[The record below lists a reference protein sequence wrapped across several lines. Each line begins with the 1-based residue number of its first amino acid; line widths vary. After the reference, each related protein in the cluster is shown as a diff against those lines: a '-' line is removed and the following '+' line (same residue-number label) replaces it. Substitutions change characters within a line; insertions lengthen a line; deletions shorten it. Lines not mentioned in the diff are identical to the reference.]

1 MNNAPIDK
9 LQEWSDQ
16 GHRSAQADTL
26 MMLAADYPD
35 MVALTADLTPTAR
48 LVEFKETYPDRFFD
62 VGIAEQNLI
71 DFTAGLALEGLR
83 PFAVGL
89 AAMVPMRPAEQMR
102 AALGYMNV
110 SATIIGIEAGVRF
123 GPLGNTHYAMDDIAV
138 VRAIPNFTVIAP
150 SDPLSTY
157 KALYAC
163 AEHEGPVYVRLT
175 GGPGYPVMYPED
187 FDFQIGKAIEYRTG
201 SDVAFVSS
209 GSLLAEAVGAADILE
224 RSGISTRVVDMHTVK
239 PLDTEMLDKVFGE
252 NELVVTVEEH
262 SSVGG
267 LGGAVAEYK
276 AGFADAP
283 KQVIASLG
291 DKFQKLGDHAF
302 LMKQNGL
309 TAPDLAALAE
319 TNLEARFAE

>member
-1 MNNAPIDK
+1 
-9 LQEWSDQ
+9 
-16 GHRSAQADTL
+16 
-26 MMLAADYPD
+26 MLAADNPD
-35 MVALTADLTPTAR
+35 VVALSADLTPTAR

-83 PFAVGL
+83 PYAVGL

-102 AALGYMNV
+102 AALGYMKAN
-110 SATIIGIEAGVRF
+110 ATIIGIEAGVRF

-163 AEHEGPVYVRLT
+163 ADHVGPVYVRLT

-187 FDFQIGKAIEYRTG
+187 FEFKIGKAIEYRPG

-209 GSLLAEAVGAADILE
+209 GSLLGEAVGAADILE
-224 RSGISTRVVDMHTVK
+224 SKGISTRVVDMHTIK
-239 PLDTEMLDKVFGE
+239 PLDTEMLDRVFAE
-252 NELVVTVEEH
+252 NALVVTVEEH

-276 AGFADAP
+276 AGFTNAP
-283 KQVIASLG
+283 KQVLSLI
-291 DKFQKLGDHAF
+291 HI
-302 LMKQNGL
+302 
-309 TAPDLAALAE
+309 
-319 TNLEARFAE
+319 

>member
-1 MNNAPIDK
+1 MNNAPIDR
-9 LQEWSDQ
+9 LQEWSKQ
-16 GHRSAQADTL
+16 GHRTVQADTL
-26 MMLAADYPD
+26 MMLAADYPEV
-35 MVALTADLTPTAR
+35 VALSADLTPTAR

-102 AALGYMNV
+102 AAVGYMNV
-110 SATIIGIEAGVRF
+110 NATIIGIEAGVRF

-138 VRAIPNFTVIAP
+138 VRAIPNFTVISP

-163 AEHEGPVYVRLT
+163 VEHEGPVYVRLT

-187 FDFQIGKAIEYRTG
+187 IDFQIGKAIEYRAG
-201 SDVAFVSS
+201 SDVAFIST
-209 GSLLAEAVGAADILE
+209 GSLLSEAVDAADILQAK
-224 RSGISTRVVDMHTVK
+224 GISARVVDMHTVK
-239 PLDTEMLDKVFGE
+239 PLDTKMLDKVFAE
-252 NELVVTVEEH
+252 TELVVTAEEH
-262 SSVGG
+262 SPFGG

-283 KQVIASLG
+283 RQVFASLG
-291 DKFQKLGDHAF
+291 DRFQKLGDHAF
-302 LMKQNGL
+302 LMKRNGL

-319 TNLEARFAE
+319 AHL

>member
-1 MNNAPIDK
+1 MNKAALGK
-9 LQEWSDQ
+9 LQEWSKA
-16 GHRSAQADTL
+16 GHRTVQADTL
-26 MMLAADYPD
+26 TMLAAENPD
-35 MVALTADLTPTAR
+35 VVALSADLTPTAR

-110 SATIIGIEAGVRF
+110 KATVIGIEAGVRF

-150 SDPLSTY
+150 SDPLSTH
-157 KALYAC
+157 KALYAA
-163 AEHEGPVYVRLT
+163 AEHEGPVYMRLT

-187 FDFQIGKAIEYRTG
+187 FDFQIGKAIEYRMG
-201 SDVAFVSS
+201 SDVAFVTS
-209 GSLLAEAVGAADILE
+209 GSLLADAVGASDILE
-224 RSGISTRVVDMHTVK
+224 SKGISARVVDMHTVK
-239 PLDTEMLDKVFGE
+239 PLDTEMLDKVFAE
-252 NELVVTVEEH
+252 NKLVITVEEH
-262 SSVGG
+262 TSMGG

-276 AGFADAP
+276 AGFADALI
-283 KQVIASLG
+283 QLIASLG
-291 DKFQKLGDHAF
+291 DKFQMLGDHKF
-302 LMKQNGL
+302 LMKENGL

-319 TNLEARFAE
+319 TNL

>member
-16 GHRSAQADTL
+16 GHRTVQADTL
-26 MMLAADYPD
+26 MMLAADNPD
-35 MVALTADLTPTAR
+35 VVVLSADLTPTAR

-89 AAMVPMRPAEQMR
+89 AAMVPMRPAEQVR
-102 AALGYMNV
+102 AALGYMKAN
-110 SATIIGIEAGVRF
+110 ATIIGIEAGVRF

-163 AEHEGPVYVRLT
+163 AEHVGPVYLRLT
-175 GGPGYPVMYPED
+175 GGPGYPVMYPDD
-187 FDFQIGKAIEYRTG
+187 FDFQIGTAIEYRPGT
-201 SDVAFVSS
+201 DVAFVSS

-224 RSGISTRVVDMHTVK
+224 SKGISTRVVDMHTIK
-239 PLDTEMLDKVFGE
+239 PLDTEILDKVFAE
-252 NELVVTVEEH
+252 NKLVVTVEEH

-283 KQVIASLG
+283 KQVVASLG

-302 LMKQNGL
+302 LLRENGL
-309 TAPDLAALAE
+309 TASDLAALAE
-319 TNLEARFAE
+319 ANL

>member
-1 MNNAPIDK
+1 MSKAPIHK
-9 LQEWSDQ
+9 LQEWSEK
-16 GHRSAQADTL
+16 GHRAVQADTL
-26 MMLAADYPD
+26 VMLAAENPD
-35 MVALTADLTPTAR
+35 MVALSADLTPTAR
-48 LVEFKETYPDRFFD
+48 LVEFKETYPNRFFD

-71 DFTAGLALEGLR
+71 DLTAGLALEGLR

-102 AALGYMNV
+102 AALGYMNL
-110 SATIIGIEAGVRF
+110 SATVVGIEAGVRF

-138 VRAIPNFTVIAP
+138 VRAIPNFTVVSP
-150 SDPLSTY
+150 SDPLQAY

-163 AEHEGPVYVRLT
+163 AEHEGPVYMRLT
-175 GGPGYPVMYPED
+175 GGPGYPVLYPDD

-201 SDVAFVSS
+201 SDIAFVSN
-209 GSLLAEAVGAADILE
+209 GSLLAEAVGAADILQSE
-224 RSGISTRVVDMHTVK
+224 GVSARVVDMHTVK
-239 PLDTEMLDKVFGE
+239 PLDTEMLDKVFAE

-283 KQVIASLG
+283 RQVIASLG
-291 DKFQKLGDHAF
+291 DRFQDLGDHAF

-319 TNLEARFAE
+319 ANL

>member
-1 MNNAPIDK
+1 MNKAALDK
-9 LQEWSDQ
+9 LQEWSEK
-16 GHRSAQADTL
+16 GHRSVQADTL
-26 MMLAADYPD
+26 LMLAAEHPEV
-35 MVALTADLTPTAR
+35 VALSADLTPTAR

-71 DFTAGLALEGLR
+71 DFSAGLALEGLR

-102 AALGYMNV
+102 AAVGYMKANV
-110 SATIIGIEAGVRF
+110 TVIGIEAGVRF

-150 SDPLSTY
+150 SDPLSTH

-163 AEHEGPVYVRLT
+163 IEHEGPVYIRLT

-187 FDFQIGKAIEYRTG
+187 FDFQIGKAIDYRPG
-201 SDVAFVSS
+201 SDIAFVSS
-209 GSLLAEAVGAADILE
+209 GSLLADAVGAADILE
-224 RSGISTRVVDMHTVK
+224 GKGISTRVVDMHTVK
-239 PLDTEMLDKVFGE
+239 PLDTEMLDKVFAE
-252 NELVVTVEEH
+252 NRLVVTVEEH
-262 SSVGG
+262 SPFGG

-283 KQVIASLG
+283 KQIIASLG
-291 DKFQKLGDHAF
+291 DKFQKLGDHKF
-302 LMKQNGL
+302 LMKENGL

-319 TNLEARFAE
+319 TNL

>member
-1 MNNAPIDK
+1 MNNAPIEQ
-9 LQEWSDQ
+9 LQRWSDQ
-16 GHRSAQADTL
+16 GHRTVQADTL
-26 MMLAADYPD
+26 MMLAAENPD
-35 MVALTADLTPTAR
+35 VVALSADLTPTAR

-83 PFAVGL
+83 PYAVGL

-102 AALGYMNV
+102 AALGYMKAN
-110 SATIIGIEAGVRF
+110 ATIIGIEAGVRF

-138 VRAIPNFTVIAP
+138 VRAIPNFTVICP

-157 KALYAC
+157 KALYAS

-175 GGPGYPVMYPED
+175 GGPGYPVMYSED
-187 FDFQIGKAIEYRTG
+187 FDFQIGKAIEYRSG
-201 SDVAFVSS
+201 SDVAFIST
-209 GSLLAEAVGAADILE
+209 GSLLADAVGAADLLQ
-224 RSGISTRVVDMHTVK
+224 SKGISVRVVDMHTVK
-239 PLDTEMLDKVFGE
+239 PLDTEMLDKVFAE
-252 NELVVTVEEH
+252 NELVTTVEEH

-283 KQVIASLG
+283 KQVFASLG
-291 DKFQKLGDHAF
+291 DKFQKLGDYSF

-309 TAPDLAALAE
+309 TAPDLAALVE
-319 TNLEARFAE
+319 TNL

>member
-1 MNNAPIDK
+1 MNKAPIDR
-9 LQEWSDQ
+9 LQEWSEK
-16 GHRSAQADTL
+16 GHRSAQGDTL
-26 MMLAADYPD
+26 VMLAADYPD
-35 MVALTADLTPTAR
+35 MVVITADLTPTAR
-48 LVEFKETYPDRFFD
+48 LVGFKETYPDRFFD

-102 AALGYMNV
+102 ATLGYMNL
-110 SATIIGIEAGVRF
+110 SATVIGIEAGVRF

-138 VRAIPNFTVIAP
+138 VRAIPNFTVVSP
-150 SDPLSTY
+150 SDPLQTY
-157 KALYAC
+157 KALCAS
-163 AEHEGPVYVRLT
+163 AEHEGPVYMRLT

-187 FDFQIGKAIEYRTG
+187 FDFQIGKAIEYRAG
-201 SDVAFVSS
+201 SDVAFVST
-209 GSLLAEAVGAADILE
+209 GSLLAEAVGAADILQ
-224 RSGISTRVVDMHTVK
+224 SKGISARVVDMHTVK
-239 PLDTEMLDKVFGE
+239 PLDTEMLDKVFAE
-252 NELVVTVEEH
+252 NKLVVTVEEH

-267 LGGAVAEYK
+267 LGGAVAEHK

-319 TNLEARFAE
+319 ANL

>member
-1 MNNAPIDK
+1 MTNAPIDK

-16 GHRSAQADTL
+16 GHRTVQADTL
-26 MMLAADYPD
+26 VMLAADNPD
-35 MVALTADLTPTAR
+35 IVALSADLTPTAR

-83 PFAVGL
+83 PYAVGL

-102 AALGYMNV
+102 AALGYMKAN
-110 SATIIGIEAGVRF
+110 ATIIGIEAGVRF

-163 AEHEGPVYVRLT
+163 ADHVGPVYVRLT

-187 FDFQIGKAIEYRTG
+187 FDFQIGKAIEYRPG

-209 GSLLAEAVGAADILE
+209 GSLLGEAVGAAEILE
-224 RSGISTRVVDMHTVK
+224 GKGISSRVVDMHTIK
-239 PLDTEMLDKVFGE
+239 PLDTEMLDRVFAE
-252 NELVVTVEEH
+252 NALVVTVEEH

-276 AGFADAP
+276 AGFTNAP

-302 LMKQNGL
+302 LMKENGL

-319 TNLEARFAE
+319 ANL

>member
-1 MNNAPIDK
+1 MNKAALDK
-9 LQEWSDQ
+9 LQEWSEK

-26 MMLAADYPD
+26 LMLAADYPE
-35 MVALTADLTPTAR
+35 MVALSADLTPTAR
-48 LVEFKETYPDRFFD
+48 LVEFKDTYPDRFFD

-71 DFTAGLALEGLR
+71 DFSAGLALEGLR

-102 AALGYMNV
+102 AAIGYMKANV
-110 SATIIGIEAGVRF
+110 TVIGIEAGVRF

-150 SDPLSTY
+150 SDPLSTH

-163 AEHEGPVYVRLT
+163 IEHEGPVYMRLT
-175 GGPGYPVMYPED
+175 GGPGYPVMYAED
-187 FDFQIGKAIEYRTG
+187 FDFRIGKAIEYRSG
-201 SDVAFVSS
+201 SDVAFITS
-209 GSLLAEAVGAADILE
+209 GSLLADAVGAADILE
-224 RSGISTRVVDMHTVK
+224 GKGISTRVVDMHTVK
-239 PLDTEMLDKVFGE
+239 PLDTEMLDRVFAE
-252 NELVVTVEEH
+252 NQLVVTVEEH
-262 SSVGG
+262 SSMGG

-291 DKFQKLGDHAF
+291 DKFQKLGDHKF
-302 LMKQNGL
+302 LMKENGL
-309 TAPDLAALAE
+309 TAPDLADLAKG
-319 TNLEARFAE
+319 NL

>member
-1 MNNAPIDK
+1 
-9 LQEWSDQ
+9 
-16 GHRSAQADTL
+16 
-26 MMLAADYPD
+26 
-35 MVALTADLTPTAR
+35 
-48 LVEFKETYPDRFFD
+48 
-62 VGIAEQNLI
+62 
-71 DFTAGLALEGLR
+71 
-83 PFAVGL
+83 VGL

-110 SATIIGIEAGVRF
+110 NATVIGIEAGVRF

-138 VRAIPNFTVIAP
+138 VRAIPNFTVISP
-150 SDPLSTY
+150 SDPLQTF

-163 AEHEGPVYVRLT
+163 AEHDGPVYVRLT

-201 SDVAFVSS
+201 SDVAFVST
-209 GSLLAEAVGAADILE
+209 GSLLADAVGAADILQ
-224 RSGISTRVVDMHTVK
+224 SKGISARVVDMHTVK
-239 PLDTEMLDKVFGE
+239 PLDTEMLDKVFAE

-302 LMKQNGL
+302 LMKENGL

-319 TNLEARFAE
+319 MNL

>member
-1 MNNAPIDK
+1 MNPAALSK
-9 LQEWSDQ
+9 LQEWSEQ
-16 GHRSAQADTL
+16 GHRSVQADTL
-26 MMLAADYPD
+26 MMLAADYPE
-35 MVALTADLTPTAR
+35 MVALSADLTPTAR
-48 LVEFKETYPDRFFD
+48 LVEFKDTYPDRFFD

-71 DFTAGLALEGLR
+71 DFSAGLALEGLR

-89 AAMVPMRPAEQMR
+89 AAMVPMRPAEQVR

-110 SATIIGIEAGVRF
+110 NVTVIGIEAGVRF

-150 SDPLSTY
+150 SDPLSTH

-163 AEHEGPVYVRLT
+163 IEQEGPVYLRLT

-187 FDFQIGKAIEYRTG
+187 FDFQIGKAIEYRPG
-201 SDVAFVSS
+201 GDVAFVSS
-209 GSLLAEAVGAADILE
+209 GSLLADAVGAADILE
-224 RSGISTRVVDMHTVK
+224 DKGISTRVVDMHTIK
-239 PLDTEMLDKVFGE
+239 PLDTEMLDKVFAE
-252 NELVVTVEEH
+252 NRLVVTVEEH
-262 SSVGG
+262 SSIGG

-276 AGFADAP
+276 AGVAGAP

-291 DKFQKLGDHAF
+291 DKFQRLGDHKF
-302 LMKQNGL
+302 LMKENGL

-319 TNLEARFAE
+319 ANL